1 MYKYLSGSEWSRWDL
16 HIHTPETARQDNFTG
31 LNPEE
36 KWKNFYKSISEYNEK
51 ASNKI
56 TVIGITDYVSIENYI
71 KVINERDKLPES
83 IKLILPNVE
92 IRMTPRSKIHGIN
105 IHFIFN
111 PSIVYGLND
120 RFFSRLKFV
129 GKKREYSGTRQE
141 LIELGKSDDKTIPDD
156 KAYKIGNEAFL
167 PSFENI
173 KELFLSDTDLRD
185 NTIILVSNN
194 STDGVTGADKTH
206 KSFSEDNDDS
216 FRKMRE
222 TIYHFADGIL
232 SSTDNDIKYFLGE
245 KKGDEDIEERLG
257 ALKPCLHGSDAHDNK
272 KIFEPNEKRYCW
284 IKSNPTFNGLKQVI
298 WEPKERVQIGES
310 IPTQKEKYNIIE
322 KVRFIPKEN
331 TKKFSDDWI
340 YLNSN
345 LNAIIGGK
353 SSGKSLLLYLIAKT
367 TQSNG
372 NFQDDNK
379 YDLNELNL
387 DDFQVQW
394 SNGQIDNYK
403 SNEKK
408 GILTYIPQFYLNEL
422 VEEKKKE
429 SELNGLIKNTLQS
442 DDDLKIKYSDFEK
455 EKKEIEKKKNLLKLE
470 IVNKLDEKAQI
481 KEQML
486 EYQEEKILE
495 ASVREKKVEID
506 KIKKD
511 YGINDEQLKE
521 EEKLKEKLKEI
532 EAFRDKDIIDSM
544 KVNINFKFR
553 ESFSNFQND
562 FLYFNNPDFVTI
574 LDQEIK
580 NEGEKILKNLKKDI
594 ENLNIK
600 FNEDIKQIAIKINE
614 KEKLRNQKKDEIIEK
629 LKPVSLRMENQK
641 MLVEKE
647 RILKQETDKLSTI
660 KKLNEKFS
668 SIEEE
673 ISQNLKKV
681 SEILKQEKEI
691 YEKIQNE
698 IRELNQK
705 VFTDDLNVNLKLVF
719 DNESYSKDIENILNM
734 NNRQDDLELYKYLSE
749 KEKIEFENFN
759 DMIFQHYKN
768 LILLDNKKIKLK
780 KNREKKELIE
790 LVLKNYI
797 RKNYDI
803 IKNKDSLSTMSPGK
817 RGLILLQLFLSIST
831 KDYPILVD
839 QPEDNLDN
847 RTVYN
852 ELKEIISKKKIK
864 RQIIITTHNANLVV
878 SADAE
883 EVIVANQEGEN
894 SGKENKEFQ
903 FEYVTG
909 ALENSYIDESQKGI
923 LYKKGIKE
931 HVCEILE
938 GGEEA
943 FKKRRKKYQI
953 K

>member
-600 FNEDIKQIAIKINE
+600 FNEDIKQIEIKINE